1 MKTFMSPMLPANQ
14 NTRLTLLDW
23 SGEAISSRY
32 GQPLNRPKNFRP
44 VTVPALRIVPPA
56 GNEDLFKYASAAKA
70 RSGYWET
77 IVFTGLGVSAAAAL
91 ATALFSV

>member
-1 MKTFMSPMLPANQ
+1 MLPANQ

-32 GQPLNRPKNFRP
+32 GQPLNRPKNFGP

-56 GNEDLFKYASAAKA
+56 ANGDLFKYASAAKA
-70 RSGYWET
+70 RSEYWET
-77 IVFTGLGVSAAAAL
+77 IVFTALGVSAVGAL
-91 ATALFSV
+91 AIAFLTV

>member
-1 MKTFMSPMLPANQ
+1 MKTLMSPMLPANQ

-23 SGEAISSRY
+23 SGEAIASRY

-56 GNEDLFKYASAAKA
+56 ANEDLFKYASAMKA
-70 RSGYWET
+70 RNGYLET
-77 IVFTGLGVSAAAAL
+77 IAFTVLGLSAAGAL
-91 ATALFSV
+91 GLALFG